1 MEKIYLNTLDR
12 LSELMESVP
21 NTPMGAYLK
30 VIHLMTM
37 NMRYETIAL
46 DRNLPEHP
54 YPLTDKIIE
63 DQLSAFKTMHSVLF
77 IENSKNLGLM
87 KGKESRMEAKHQALF
102 NILWDTYDAVDF
114 ESYVDRYK
122 HRLRVNELMPL
133 IEGRRCLD
141 LGCGNGNFCFALVD
155 LGAEFAAGI
164 DFGSDSIKYA
174 NERKAGRPNGDRTEF
189 KVNTVYSL
197 DYLSDSFDFVIQNGV
212 FHHLDNENNAI
223 QEATRV
229 LKKGGYLWYY
239 TDGEGGI
246 SYDLW
251 DRSVHLL
258 RDVPQEYIRQIL
270 RSMNIS
276 TSKIV
281 HIMDGMNATY
291 RHTSWAEITSR
302 LQSFGF
308 GNFKRLT
315 GGFDT
320 DSDLDTIMADP
331 YGREKFGEG
340 DLRVLAQL
348 IEK

>member
-1 MEKIYLNTLDR
+1 
-12 LSELMESVP
+12 
-21 NTPMGAYLK
+21 
-30 VIHLMTM
+30 
-37 NMRYETIAL
+37 
-46 DRNLPEHP
+46 
-54 YPLTDKIIE
+54 
-63 DQLSAFKTMHSVLF
+63 
-77 IENSKNLGLM
+77 
-87 KGKESRMEAKHQALF
+87 MEAKHQALF
-102 NILWDTYDAVDF
+102 NILWDTYDATDF
-114 ESYVDRYK
+114 EVYVDRYK
-122 HRLRVNELMPL
+122 HRLKVNELLPL
-133 IEGRRCLD
+133 IKGKRCLD

-164 DFGSDSIKYA
+164 DFGSESIKYA
-174 NERKAGRPNGDRTEF
+174 NERKAGRTNGDRTEF

-197 DYLSDSFDFVIQNGV
+197 DYSSESFDFIIQNGV
-212 FHHLDNENNAI
+212 FHHLDDENKAI
-223 QEATRV
+223 REARRV
-229 LKKGGYLWYY
+229 LKKGGYFWYY

-258 RDVPQEYIRQIL
+258 RDLPQEYIRQIL

-276 TSKIV
+276 TPKIV

-302 LQSFGF
+302 LQGMGF

-320 DSDLDTIMADP
+320 DFDLDVINADP

-348 IEK
+348 VEK